1 MNRRFWHRGLLH
13 GQVRASTKRLRCDLR
28 NHLSDRRNGRIF
40 GCLDRRTLTANQR
53 MQRATDRIDIDLPR
67 IELPGAITGE
77 PPTPLVSSAMQLHEA
92 IRVLRERKD
101 YAAG

>member
-1 MNRRFWHRGLLH
+1 M
-13 GQVRASTKRLRCDLR
+13 ADEPEKRPRCDLR

-40 GCLDRRTLTANQR
+40 GYLDRHTLTANQR
-53 MQRATDRIDIDLPR
+53 MQRATNRIDIDLPR